1 MTKKIIL
8 SLITLFIIFFAGAA
22 VSMFYISDSAS
33 DVSNIIKLHQVGDLR
48 RELLINL
55 QSVQSTIYRFNT
67 SNPKDLNSMATDVM
81 SLNEKVSECFSC
93 HHEPNINSQI
103 MRVQSLV
110 KDYENHISYFITG
123 SSTTD
128 RIDRYKQE
136 SISIGDDILAALM
149 DMSRRAGIRLES
161 LTTNSTNKINQIQN
175 VLIITI
181 LATLFFSII
190 VAFRLT
196 RFITMPVSKLLSATR
211 NIASG
216 NIGTTIKHHDKT
228 EFGELA
234 ENFNIMS
241 KGLKESYDELNKE
254 ITERIKTE
262 DRLRESEERY
272 MLAAQG
278 ANDGLWDWDLISNR
292 IYYSPRWKSMLGY
305 NDDEIKDVF
314 EEWANHTHT
323 NDIIQV
329 ETELKAHIDGL
340 TPQFQNEQRMRHKD
354 GTYRWML
361 TRGLAVRNESGKAYR
376 MAGSQTDITER
387 KVIEEQLTHDAF
399 HDSLTN
405 LPNRAL
411 FMDRLSHAIRRK
423 TRKNENLFAVLFI
436 DLDRFKVINDSLGH
450 MAGDQLLIKASQ
462 CFVECLR
469 PSDTVA
475 RFGGDE
481 FAILLEEITDT
492 NDVTALIKRVQGILL
507 QPFTLR
513 EHEVF
518 ITLSIGIAFSYPN
531 STNPDNLL
539 RNADIA
545 MYHAKANGRN
555 RYEIFNET
563 MYKDI
568 ITSMKM
574 ESDMRKAIVNKEFQ
588 VFYQPFIS
596 LKDNRICGFE
606 ALIRWEH
613 PEMGMIQPS
622 EFIPLSEE
630 TGMIV
635 PIGKWVLSEACRQI
649 CEWNAK
655 FSFDIPLKMNV
666 NISSK
671 QFLPDLINQVKLV
684 ITTTKIDPKNLTL
697 EITETLLMENAE
709 MTAPLL
715 QQLKDMGVMLQID
728 DFGTGY
734 SSLSY
739 LHNFPFDGLKIDRS
753 FIAKIGT
760 KDEKLEILK
769 AIITLAQNLD
779 LHVVAEGVETS
790 EQFVKIKKL
799 NCEYIQGFLLSKP
812 LSAADAEIFLTDID
826 KLALLFNNMK

>member
-1 MTKKIIL
+1 MKKKIIL
-8 SLITLFIIFFAGAA
+8 SLVTLFMIFFAGAGIA
-22 VSMFYISDSAS
+22 MLYIADSAS
-33 DVSNIIKLHQVGDLR
+33 DVSRIIKMHQVGDLR

-55 QSVQSTIYRFNT
+55 QSIQSKIYVFNT
-67 SNPKDLNSMATDVM
+67 PSSEDLNKMVYDVM
-81 SLNEKVSECFSC
+81 SLNNKVSECFSC
-93 HHEPNINSQI
+93 HHDVHINSQI
-103 MRVQSLV
+103 MQIQSLV
-110 KDYENHISYFITG
+110 KDYENQLSYYITG
-123 SSTTD
+123 RASTG
-128 RIDRYKQE
+128 RIEQYKE
-136 SISIGDDILAALM
+136 NSIVIGDKILTVLM
-149 DMSRRAGIRLES
+149 DMSNKASTKLET
-161 LTTNSTNKINQIQN
+161 LTGNSTEKINKIKN
-175 VLIITI
+175 VLIGTI

-196 RFITMPVSKLLSATR
+196 RFITMPVSKLLTATGQ
-211 NIASG
+211 ITAG
-216 NIGTTIKHHDKT
+216 QIGTTITHKDKT
-228 EFGELA
+228 EFGRLA
-234 ENFNIMS
+234 ENFNAMS
-241 KGLKESYDELNKE
+241 IGLKESYDTLNNE
-254 ITERIKTE
+254 ITERIRTE
-262 DRLRESEERY
+262 DKLRESEERY

-278 ANDGLWDWDLISNR
+278 ANDGLWDWDLISNK
-292 IYYSPRWKSMLGY
+292 IYFSPRWKSMLGY
-305 NDDEIKDVF
+305 NDDEIKDTIN
-314 EEWANHTHT
+314 EWIRHIHP
-323 NDIIQV
+323 NDIVQV
-329 ETELKAHIDGL
+329 ETELKTHIEGL
-340 TPQFQNEQRMRHKD
+340 TPQFQSEQRMRHKD
-354 GTYRWML
+354 GTYRWIH
-361 TRGLAVRNESGKAYR
+361 TRGLAVRNEFGKAYR

-411 FMDRLSHAIRRK
+411 FMDRLTHAIRRK

-436 DLDRFKVINDSLGH
+436 DIDRFKVINDSLGH
-450 MAGDQLLIKASQ
+450 LAGDQLLIKASQ
-462 CFVECLR
+462 SFIECLR

-492 NDVTALIKRVQGILL
+492 NDVTALIKRVQGTLL
-507 QPFTLR
+507 QPFKLSG
-513 EHEVF
+513 HEVF
-518 ITLSIGIAFSYPN
+518 ITLSIGIAFSYA
-531 STNPDNLL
+531 STNNPENLL

-563 MYKDI
+563 MYKDV

-574 ESDMRKAIVNKEFQ
+574 ENDMRKAIENKEFK
-588 VFYQPFIS
+588 VFYQPLIS

-606 ALIRWEH
+606 ALIRWDH
-613 PEMGMIQPS
+613 PEIGMIQPS

-655 FSFDIPLKMNV
+655 HRFDIPLKINV

-684 ITTTKIDPKNLTL
+684 LQKTKIEPMNLTL

-709 MTAPLL
+709 LTAPLL
-715 QQLKDMGVMLQID
+715 QQLKDMGVMLHID

-779 LHVVAEGVETS
+779 LHVVAEGVETN
-790 EQFVKIKKL
+790 EQFIKIKKM
-799 NCEYIQGFLLSKP
+799 NCDYIQGFLLSKP
-812 LSAADAEIFLTDID
+812 LSALDAELFLADKD
-826 KLALLFNNMK
+826 KLLLLFSNID